1 MNAYPLISCIC
12 IANGKPAFF
21 DKAFTC
27 FEKQNYP
34 NRELVV
40 AYHKKDYHT
49 QAVIEQSIKSYDS
62 NIINLTYC
70 NNDPQDEIMRN
81 AVLKSSGLYLCNWN
95 EESWHHESRLSYQ
108 YNSMQIVGERF
119 QASILSRIWI
129 HDYQTAQSYLSSAS
143 LWTET
148 LLCRKELVLPSLNAK
163 DVAQPLKQV
172 IDLLSAK
179 KMLYPIDKMPSLYI
193 KAHHNED
200 ITSSL
205 DENVNQKILELLSE

>member
-21 DKAFTC
+21 DKALTC

-40 AYHKKDYHT
+40 AYYKKDYHT
-49 QAVIEQSIKSYDS
+49 QAIIEQSVKENDS
-62 NIINLTYC
+62 KIISVTYC
-70 NNDPQDEIMRN
+70 DKDTQDDIIKN
-81 AVLKSSGLYLCNWN
+81 TILKSTGFYLCNWS

-129 HDYQTAQSYLSSAS
+129 HDYQNSQSYLSSSS
-143 LWTET
+143 LWPET
-148 LLCRKELVLPSLNAK
+148 FLCRKEFVLTNWHKDEELSLT
-163 DVAQPLKQV
+163 QI
-172 IDLLSAK
+172 IDLLSDK
-179 KMLYPIDKMPSLYI
+179 KMLYSIEKMPSLYI

-205 DENVNQKILELLSE
+205 DDTVNQKILALLS

>member
-21 DKAFTC
+21 DKALTC
-27 FEKQNYP
+27 FDKQNYP

-40 AYHKKDYHT
+40 AYYKKDYHT
-49 QAVIEQSIKSYDS
+49 QAIIEQSVKENDS
-62 NIINLTYC
+62 KIISVTYC
-70 NNDPQDEIMRN
+70 SKDSQDDIMKN
-81 AVLKSSGLYLCNWN
+81 AILKSTGFYLCNWN

-129 HDYQTAQSYLSSAS
+129 HDYQNSQSYLSSSS
-143 LWTET
+143 LWPET
-148 LLCRKELVLPSLNAK
+148 FLCRKEFVLTNWHKDEELSLP
-163 DVAQPLKQV
+163 QI

-179 KMLYPIDKMPSLYI
+179 KMLYPIEKMPSLYI

-200 ITSSL
+200 ITSTL
-205 DENVNQKILELLSE
+205 DDNVNQKIVELLS